1 MPWQRPDDRPFD
13 RLRPIRFETEY
24 TRYSAGSVLA
34 SCGDTK
40 VLCNVTVQEGVP
52 KFLAGSGRGW
62 LTAEYR
68 MLPQATQERQQRE
81 FLKLSGRTQEI
92 QRLIGRSLRSSLD
105 FSVLGERTILV
116 DADVIQADAGTR
128 CCAIT
133 GGYVALALAVKKL
146 VSGGILER
154 SPILYPVA
162 AVSVG
167 LIDGEPFLDLNYIE
181 DMKAEVDC
189 NVVMTGNLDLIEI
202 QGTAEEKPFSR
213 ARLNRILDLAEIGIR
228 EICRQQAAIVDLA

>member
-40 VLCNVTVQEGVP
+40 VLCNVTVQDGVP

-181 DMKAEVDC
+181 DTKAEVDC

-202 QGTAEEKPFSR
+202 QGTAEEKHFSR
-213 ARLNRILDLAEIGIR
+213 AQLNRILDLAEIGIR